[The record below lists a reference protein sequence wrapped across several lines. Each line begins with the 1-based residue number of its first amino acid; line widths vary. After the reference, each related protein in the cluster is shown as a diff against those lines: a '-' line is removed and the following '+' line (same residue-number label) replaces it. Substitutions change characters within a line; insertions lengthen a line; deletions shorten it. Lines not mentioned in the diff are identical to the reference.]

1 MFKKN
6 FKNHFEYQIVAN
18 LKVLNRNTH
27 FYDVGYLLA
36 TFVVQTIYRIF
47 CS

>member
-1 MFKKN
+1 MFEKN

-27 FYDVGYLLA
+27 FYDVPTCY
-36 TFVVQTIYRIF
+36 IY
-47 CS
+47 CTNDL